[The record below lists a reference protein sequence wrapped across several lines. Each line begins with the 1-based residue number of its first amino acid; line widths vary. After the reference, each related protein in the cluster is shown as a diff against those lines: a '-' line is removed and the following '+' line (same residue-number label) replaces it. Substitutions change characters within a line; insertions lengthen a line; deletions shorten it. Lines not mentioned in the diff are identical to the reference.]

1 MKRSQPRET
10 LLSLYKFFNRNV
22 LKRKRVCLSMV
33 ITGELDRD
41 QANFTVISIKCCVY
55 TRDNLRKEEM
65 ALQDSHNASVF

>member
-1 MKRSQPRET
+1 
-10 LLSLYKFFNRNV
+10 
-22 LKRKRVCLSMV
+22 MV

-41 QANFTVISIKCCVY
+41 QTNFTVISIKCCVY